1 MYKSV
6 KPTFIFC
13 MANERRSGF
22 MKKKLVSILVAA
34 AMVAG
39 SLAGCGGA
47 GGSSEG
53 TSGQTA
59 ESKGDSASSGENG
72 EQVTL
77 SFYSWWA
84 DAEQQMGN
92 ALIEAFEKEHPNI
105 KVEPTY
111 IAESD
116 YLSKLNTLV
125 AADSM
130 PDVYYLNEYLV
141 TDWGESGVSA
151 DIAPL
156 FDELGVK
163 TGDIWIDTAL
173 HKSGDHLYGINYG
186 STTITFYY
194 NKEMFKEA
202 GITPPSDDATDP
214 WTWEE
219 YVDAAVKLTKD
230 INGKTPVDDGFD
242 YDSCTQFGT
251 TMTSSWIYW
260 LPVLYAAGTSIAD
273 DAGEKLEITSKTAKD
288 ALQAIADLSQVHKCA
303 PSVGVTDSVFSDTSA
318 MLMNGQLGMFIG
330 GTFLLGNFTAENYDV
345 GIAQI
350 PTMNGAKPSNM
361 VWSAAYAM
369 SAKSKHPK
377 EAAEFLEFMADFD
390 NSVKVSKDTGLGLGA
405 LPSTVKT
412 LDESTQE
419 YADWCAVYDPTMA
432 AISSGIL
439 SDASRVGENVTL
451 KNFSVIMNECLV
463 PALDEVWLGE
473 KTADEALTAIE
484 DSLAGELKGSW

>member
-1 MYKSV
+1 
-6 KPTFIFC
+6 
-13 MANERRSGF
+13 
-22 MKKKLVSILVAA
+22 MKKMVSILLAA
-34 AMVAG
+34 SMFASV
-39 SLAGCGGA
+39 LAGCGGN
-47 GGSSEG
+47 GGPSNVES
-53 TSGQTA
+53 SGQGS
-59 ESKGDSASSGENG
+59 ESKGDDGD
-72 EQVTL
+72 QVTI

-125 AADSM
+125 AADNM

-141 TDWGESGVSA
+141 TDWGISGVSA
-151 DIAPL
+151 DINPL
-156 FDELGVK
+156 FDEIGVNPE
-163 TGDIWIDTAL
+163 DIWLETAL
-173 HKSGDHLYGINYG
+173 HKSDDNLYGINYG
-186 STTITFYY
+186 STTIAFYY
-194 NKEMFKEA
+194 NKKMFEEA
-202 GITPPSDDATDP
+202 GITPPKSDATDP

-219 YVDAAVKLTKD
+219 YVDAAIKLTKD
-230 INGKTPVDDGFD
+230 INGNTPADEDFD

-251 TMTSSWIYW
+251 TMTGSWIYW

-273 DAGEKLEITSKTAKD
+273 DAGEKLEITSQTAKD
-288 ALQAIADLSQVHKCA
+288 ALQAIADLSSVHQCA
-303 PSVGVTDSVFSDTSA
+303 PTVGVTDSVFSDTSA

-377 EAAEFLEFMADFD
+377 EAAQFLEFMADFD
-390 NSVKVSKDTGLGLGA
+390 NSVKESKESGIGLGA
-405 LPSTVKT
+405 LPSTIKT
-412 LDESTQE
+412 L
-419 YADWCAVYDPTMA
+419 
-432 AISSGIL
+432 
-439 SDASRVGENVTL
+439 
-451 KNFSVIMNECLV
+451 
-463 PALDEVWLGE
+463 
-473 KTADEALTAIE
+473 
-484 DSLAGELKGSW
+484 